1 VPWCGKV
8 VVGTTDTLVKEP
20 SLEPRALDEEVEFIL
35 KTAGDYLTRVPNRAD
50 VLSVFAGLRPLA
62 APKADGKKTKEIS
75 RGHKIIVSLS
85 SLITMTGGKWTT
97 YRKMGEDA
105 IDQAIIVAGLDER
118 TSSTMFL
125 PIHGHEEGTSDD
137 DHLRFYG
144 SDRSH
149 IKKLIKKDP
158 SLGEKLHPKLD
169 FIKAEVVW
177 AVREEMARTIE
188 DVLARRVRA
197 LFLDAR
203 TSMEM
208 APEVAELLA
217 AELNWDEQRMA
228 DEIEKYRV
236 LAEGYI
242 LQ

>member
-1 VPWCGKV
+1 
-8 VVGTTDTLVKEP
+8 
-20 SLEPRALDEEVEFIL
+20 
-35 KTAGDYLTRVPNRAD
+35 
-50 VLSVFAGLRPLA
+50 
-62 APKADGKKTKEIS
+62 
-75 RGHKIIVSLS
+75 
-85 SLITMTGGKWTT
+85 M
-97 YRKMGEDA
+97 
-105 IDQAIIVAGLDER
+105 
-118 TSSTMFL
+118 
-125 PIHGHEEGTSDD
+125 
-137 DHLRFYG
+137 
-144 SDRSH
+144 
-149 IKKLIKKDP
+149 KKLIKKDP

-203 TSMEM
+203 ASMEM

-228 DEIEKYRV
+228 DEIEKYQV